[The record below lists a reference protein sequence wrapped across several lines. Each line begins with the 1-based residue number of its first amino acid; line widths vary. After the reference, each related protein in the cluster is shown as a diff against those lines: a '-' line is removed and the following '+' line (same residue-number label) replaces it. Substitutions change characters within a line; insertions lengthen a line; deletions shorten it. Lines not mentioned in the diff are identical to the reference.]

1 MAALYHIDD
10 IAAYLE
16 EYKHIINGI
25 TILDR
30 SFVEMEVLNPIY
42 TAISM
47 LGIHVLKPFHELLI
61 HPETNCTTLL
71 KSFPMLYSEL
81 TSIEPEK
88 LLNIDRV

>member
-30 SFVEMEVLNPIY
+30 SFVEMEVLNLIY

-81 TSIEPEK
+81 TSIKPEK
-88 LLNIDRV
+88 LLKIDRV